1 MRSSIALAAAVAA
14 GLAGCGSPR
23 PPALDYLP
31 PSGNPAATPS
41 TVVRQ
46 PSWLVWSSIL
56 DHLEQRGLPAGELD
70 EAAGEMVV
78 HYEGDPE
85 PYVDCGWIV
94 AYRRDELE
102 RTPAAAAEA
111 SFLRRRDGEAVTLER
126 DLRLDARMTV
136 QVEPEGEAAVVRTE
150 SVYVLTKTIV
160 PEAAAA
166 ALEPLH
172 SETISFASGESG
184 TFSSGTTCQPT
195 GDLEQLVLDALPALS
210 LAGS

>member
-1 MRSSIALAAAVAA
+1 MRSAITLAVVVAA
-14 GLAGCGSPR
+14 GLAGCGNPR
-23 PPALDYLP
+23 PPSLDYLP

-56 DHLEQRGLPAGELD
+56 DHLQQRGLAAREVD

-78 HYEGDPE
+78 HYTGDPE

-94 AYRRDELE
+94 TYRRDELD

-111 SFLRRRDGEAVTLER
+111 SFLRRHGGEAVTVER
-126 DLRLDARMTV
+126 DLELEARMIV
-136 QVEPEGEAAVVRTE
+136 EVEPEGEAAVVRTDT
-150 SVYVLTKTIV
+150 VYVLTKTIA
-160 PEAAAA
+160 PEAAGQA
-166 ALEPLH
+166 LH
-172 SETISFASGESG
+172 SETISFETGESG
-184 TFSSGTTCQPT
+184 AFSSGTTCQPT
-195 GDLEQLVLDALPALS
+195 GDLERLVLDALPALS

>member
-1 MRSSIALAAAVAA
+1 MRSAITLAVVVAA
-14 GLAGCGSPR
+14 GLGGCGTPR
-23 PPALDYLP
+23 PPSLDYLP

-56 DHLEQRGLPAGELD
+56 DHLQQRGLPAGELD

-78 HYEGDPE
+78 RYTGDPE

-94 AYRRDELE
+94 AYRKNELE
-102 RTPAAAAEA
+102 RTPAAAADA
-111 SFLRRRDGEAVTLER
+111 SFLRRHEGEAVTLER

-136 QVEPEGEAAVVRTE
+136 QVEQEGEAAVVRTE
-150 SVYVLTKTIV
+150 SVYALTKTIAS
-160 PEAAAA
+160 EAADQ
-166 ALEPLH
+166 PLH
-172 SETISFASGESG
+172 SETISFESGESG
-184 TFSSGTTCQPT
+184 TFSSGTICQPT
-195 GDLEQLVLDALPALS
+195 GDLERMVLDALPALS

>member
-1 MRSSIALAAAVAA
+1 MRSAIALAVAA
-14 GLAGCGSPR
+14 AASLAGCGSPR
-23 PPALDYLP
+23 PPSLDYLP

-56 DHLEQRGLPAGELD
+56 DHLQQRGLPAGELD

-78 HYEGDPE
+78 RYSGDPE

-94 AYRRDELE
+94 TYRRDDLE
-102 RTPAAAAEA
+102 RTPAAAAET
-111 SFLRRRDGEAVTLER
+111 SFLRRHNGEAVTVER
-126 DLRLDARMTV
+126 DLTLEARMTV
-136 QVEPEGEAAVVRTE
+136 QVEPEGEAAVVRTD

-160 PEAAAA
+160 PEAAE
-166 ALEPLH
+166 EPLH
-172 SETISFASGESG
+172 SETISFESGESG
-184 TFSSGTTCQPT
+184 AFSSGTTCQPT
-195 GDLEQLVLDALPALS
+195 GDFERMVMDALPALS

>member
-1 MRSSIALAAAVAA
+1 MRSSIALAAVVAA
-14 GLAGCGSPR
+14 GLGGCGSPR

-56 DHLEQRGLPAGELD
+56 DHLEQRGLPAGQLD

-111 SFLRRRDGEAVTLER
+111 SFLRRHDGEAVTLER

-150 SVYVLTKTIV
+150 SVYALTKTIAS
-160 PEAAAA
+160 EATDE
-166 ALEPLH
+166 ALH
-172 SETISFASGESG
+172 AETISFESGQSG

-195 GDLEQLVLDALPALS
+195 GALERLVLDALPALS

>member
-1 MRSSIALAAAVAA
+1 MRSTTVLATMLAA

-41 TVVRQ
+41 AVVRQ

-56 DHLEQRGLPAGELD
+56 DHLEQRGVPVGDLD

-78 HYEGDPE
+78 RYTGDPE

-94 AYRRDELE
+94 AYRKDELE
-102 RTPAAAAEA
+102 RTPAASADA
-111 SFLRRRDGEAVTLER
+111 SFLRRHDGEAVTLER
-126 DLRLDARMTV
+126 DLTLDARMSV
-136 QVEPEGEAAVVRTE
+136 VVEPEGEAAVVRTE

-160 PEAAAA
+160 PEAAE
-166 ALEPLH
+166 EPLH
-172 SETISFASGESG
+172 SETISFESGESG